1 MRTAYDKLGAEALAG
16 GAVDDPAVDEVAGGW
31 RGTLGLIGL
40 IALLIWLATVN
51 IWWFVFVI
59 GLLISVILHELGHF
73 LTARWTGMKATQ
85 FFIGFGPRLWSMRRG
100 ETEYGVRVLP
110 LGAFVRIVGM
120 SNLDEVEPG
129 DESRTYR
136 SKSYPRRI
144 LVITAGSLM
153 HVLIA
158 ISLLFVVYT
167 LAGENQLRDGAQVS
181 FVEPSGPA
189 AAAGIRTGDVVL
201 GVGGVAVADPA
212 ELGEAI
218 RANRPGEVVELDVV
232 RDGAAVSIPVGL
244 GANTDESSAL
254 FGQPYIGVASGSVVE
269 QVELSVPAAAV
280 RSVTSLGPVVWESTK
295 GIVRVINPV
304 NVFTHLTGQN
314 DDLMTRPTTLVGVT
328 AISDDVGESQ
338 GFLGVL
344 YLLAVLN
351 IFVGVFNMFPL
362 LPLDGGHAAVA
373 TYERLRERNGQRYY
387 ADMAKLMPLTMGVI
401 AVLLFLFMTGLYLDI
416 TDPLGG

>member
-1 MRTAYDKLGAEALAG
+1 MKTAYEKFQSEAIAG
-16 GAVDDPAVDEVAGGW
+16 GAVEPRAEDEVAGGW
-31 RGTLGLIGL
+31 RGAAGLIGL
-40 IALLIWLATVN
+40 IALLVWLATVN
-51 IWWFVFVI
+51 IWWFVFVV

-73 LTARWTGMKATQ
+73 LTARWTGMKVTQ
-85 FFIGFGPRLWSMRRG
+85 YFIGFGPRLWSMRRG
-100 ETEYGVRVLP
+100 ETEYGVRALP

-120 SNLDEVEPG
+120 SSIDEVEPA
-129 DESRTYR
+129 DEDRTYR
-136 SKSYPRRI
+136 VKSFPRRL

-158 ISLLFVVYT
+158 IALLFVVYT
-167 LAGENQLRDGAQVS
+167 IAGENQLRDGAQVS

-189 AAAGIRTGDVVL
+189 AAAGVLSGDVVV
-201 GVGGVAVADPA
+201 GVGATPVSDPT

-218 RANRPGEVVELDVV
+218 RANRPGDVIELDVL
-232 RDGAAVSIPVGL
+232 RDGAGVLVPVGL

-254 FGQPYIGVASGSVVE
+254 FGQPYIGVASGPHVE
-269 QVELSVPAAAV
+269 QVKLSVPDAAV

-295 GIVRVINPV
+295 GIVRVVNPV

-328 AISDDVGESQ
+328 AISDDIGDSQ

-373 TYERLRERNGQRYY
+373 TYERFRERNGQRYY
-387 ADMAKLMPLTMGVI
+387 VDMTKLMPVTMGVI